1 MSYSRAF
8 FRVRAVY
15 LLLMITFADSNNN
28 SEMENHKKHSHI
40 WVSLEKLNSLGLDYA
55 EKMKFHLMNK

>member
-1 MSYSRAF
+1 
-8 FRVRAVY
+8 
-15 LLLMITFADSNNN
+15 
-28 SEMENHKKHSHI
+28 MENYKKHSHI